1 MKTPGK
7 IHCRIETIYALC
19 MIAAIFC
26 IGRSFHNQTLPAETP
41 VVTQSSSSQSQ
52 LSQSSSQASSKVV
65 SDEASR
71 QEQNSMAEA
80 EKPESK
86 AEKTTESQESKSQE
100 ETEQIQSQY
109 YDIPLATDIQDT
121 IFRECKTK
129 NVPEDLVIA
138 LIGVESH
145 YNSKSISRTN
155 DYGLMQI
162 NICHKE
168 SLERDLQVTDLLDS
182 KQNIKAGVHMLSW
195 IVNKYSNMNQALM
208 VYNNGEA
215 GAQKLWKQ
223 GVYSTPYSRK
233 VIDQMNKI
241 KKEA

>member
-41 VVTQSSSSQSQ
+41 VVTQSASSQSQ
-52 LSQSSSQASSKVV
+52 LSQSSSQASSEVV

-71 QEQNSMAEA
+71 QEQSSIAK
-80 EKPESK
+80 KPESQ

-100 ETEQIQSQY
+100 VTEQIQSPQY

-121 IFRECKTK
+121 IFSECKTK

-145 YNSKSISRTN
+145 YNSKSISKTN

>member
-26 IGRSFHNQTLPAETP
+26 IGRSFHNQTLPVETHI
-41 VVTQSSSSQSQ
+41 VTQSSSSQSQ
-52 LSQSSSQASSKVV
+52 LSQSSSQASGEAV
-65 SDEASR
+65 SEETSW
-71 QEQNSMAEA
+71 QEQNSTA

-86 AEKTTESQESKSQE
+86 AEKTTELQEPKPQE
-100 ETEQIQSQY
+100 KTEQIQSSKY
-109 YDIPLATDIQDT
+109 YDIPLDADIQDA

-145 YNSKSISRTN
+145 YNSKSISKTN

-162 NICHKE
+162 NICHRE